1 MGQDTSSHSVQV
13 YSDWTLLQVGT
24 LSSFHLNASHNALQR
39 LETNTTTG
47 RGSEV
52 LSNVKVLDLSYNNIS
67 HIGQSYLW
75 PVEHSLTHL
84 HLSNNR
90 LLNTTREVFG
100 NMIHL
105 QWLDLSHNQLME
117 LDFDTFHNTRT
128 LQVGNFMIP

>member
-1 MGQDTSSHSVQV
+1 
-13 YSDWTLLQVGT
+13 

-52 LSNVKVLDLSYNNIS
+52 VSNVKVLDLSYNNIS
-67 HIGQSYLW
+67 HIGHSYLW

-90 LLNTTREVFG
+90 MLNTTREVFG

-105 QWLDLSHNQLME
+105 QWLDLSHNQLMQ

-128 LQVGNFMIP
+128 LQVGNFMTP